1 MSEVSQH
8 GQDRGAPG
16 VHPDADQL
24 SAFLEQALP
33 AHEREEVLVHLAAC
47 KDCRDTVALTL
58 PLFEEREQ
66 VAEFSQVAAAYVAQP
81 AGRAAIAAP
90 AAVPRRSLWFA
101 RWTVWAPA
109 ATALAALA
117 LLLAYLHRPPP
128 PPPEQQAQA
137 AAPPSPKQLPEQP
150 GMPAPAAASRPPS
163 AMIAPDETARAKN
176 EPVPQMDS
184 KQTVPASADRLGP
197 MGQAAPAAPEER
209 PSGNFD
215 RQLQANQLMRAEAGV
230 AKGSGAAAPG
240 PTPPAPE
247 AAPQPTLQSPPV
259 AAPMAA
265 PPSVAQ
271 TVTVAEAPANAI
283 ATTSENADASI
294 ALADV
299 HGPALP
305 GAILPE
311 RLPSR
316 QAVLSS
322 ASYGSRMLAVDAR
335 HALFLST
342 DAGRHWKRVSGPW
355 RGQAVQVELVLGSG
369 ASGMAAAIVSNERFS
384 GLASR
389 DRQLASAPP
398 ASLAGTVTD
407 PSGAAIRDAT
417 ITVTDTATKNTR
429 TAVTGVDG
437 TFSIAGLAP
446 GNYDLK
452 AAASGFEEMRL
463 GGLAVD
469 SNKQNVANLTL
480 QVGMS
485 AETVTVASP
494 DVQAS
499 EREKKSAAA
508 APVDVLQP
516 PAAFEITTDAGE
528 RWTSADGKTWKH
540 D

>member
-1 MSEVSQH
+1 
-8 GQDRGAPG
+8 
-16 VHPDADQL
+16 
-24 SAFLEQALP
+24 
-33 AHEREEVLVHLAAC
+33 
-47 KDCRDTVALTL
+47 
-58 PLFEEREQ
+58 
-66 VAEFSQVAAAYVAQP
+66 
-81 AGRAAIAAP
+81 
-90 AAVPRRSLWFA
+90 
-101 RWTVWAPA
+101 
-109 ATALAALA
+109 
-117 LLLAYLHRPPP
+117 
-128 PPPEQQAQA
+128 
-137 AAPPSPKQLPEQP
+137 
-150 GMPAPAAASRPPS
+150 
-163 AMIAPDETARAKN
+163 
-176 EPVPQMDS
+176 MDS
-184 KQTVPASADRLGP
+184 KQALPASADRLGP

-247 AAPQPTLQSPPV
+247 AAPQPTLQSPP
-259 AAPMAA
+259 MAA

-271 TVTVAEAPANAI
+271 TVAVAEAPANAI

-299 HGPALP
+299 HGAALP

-322 ASYGSRMLAVDAR
+322 AAYGSRMLAVDAR

-384 GLASR
+384 GLANR
-389 DRQLASAPP
+389 GRQLASAPP
-398 ASLAGTVTD
+398 ASLAGTVTY

-429 TAVTGVDG
+429 TAATGADG

-494 DVQAS
+494 DVQTS

-528 RWTSADGKTWKH
+528 RWTSADGKTWQH